1 MSDPP
6 AVAGP
11 SFAEAFRFWLKLG
24 FISFGGPTGQIAI
37 MHRELV
43 DRRRWISEPRFLHAL
58 NYCMLLPGPE
68 ATQLATYIGW
78 LLHRTAGG
86 LVAGILFVLPSVFV
100 LMALSYLYAA
110 HGSLPWIAALF
121 DGLKPAVLAIVAT
134 ATVRIGRRALRHPV
148 MWGLAAAAFVALF
161 ALRLPFPLVIAGA
174 AVVGLVGARLR
185 PAIFRIPE
193 AGGDRGAVIAD
204 HTPLPEHARPSTR
217 RFVTVLAVSLLFWI
231 GPLVA
236 VGLWRGAADVL
247 FREAVFFSKAAMV
260 TFGGAYAVLPY
271 VAQQAVE
278 THRWLSASEMID
290 GLGLAE
296 TTPGPLI
303 MVLQFVGF
311 MAGWYHARDLGL
323 AGAALGGLMATYFT
337 FMPCFLWIFLGAPY
351 VEQTRGHRGL
361 AGAMA
366 AITAAVVGVILNLAV
381 WFALH
386 VLAAPAGVNLF
397 ALGVAAAAFVA
408 LQRLRWD
415 IVPVVL
421 ASAAAG
427 LARRLLEGEL

>member
-1 MSDPP
+1 MSQRP
-6 AVAGP
+6 AAARP
-11 SFAEAFRFWLKLG
+11 AFAEALRFWLKLG
-24 FISFGGPTGQIAI
+24 FINFGGPTGQIAI

-43 DRRRWISEPRFLHAL
+43 ERRRWISEPRFLHAL

-86 LVAGILFVLPSVFV
+86 LAAGILFVLPSVFV
-100 LMALSYLYAA
+100 LMGLSYVYAA
-110 HGSLPWIAALF
+110 HGSVPWIVALF

-148 MWGLAAAAFVALF
+148 MWGVAAAAFVALF
-161 ALRLPFPLVIAGA
+161 ALHVPFPLVVAGA
-174 AVVGLVGARLR
+174 AAVGLVGARVR
-185 PAIFRIPE
+185 PAAFRPPE
-193 AGGDRGAVIAD
+193 SRDDGAVIAD
-204 HTPLPEHARPSTR
+204 DTSTPEHARPSAR
-217 RFVTVLAVSLLFWI
+217 RAVTVLAVSLACWI
-231 GPLVA
+231 GPLA
-236 VGLWRGAADVL
+236 ALGAWRGPHDVL

-271 VAQQAVE
+271 VGQQAVE
-278 THRWLSASEMID
+278 TYGWLSAAEMID

-311 MAGWYHARDLGL
+311 MAGWHHARDLGL
-323 AGAALGGLMATYFT
+323 AGAVLGGLVATYFT
-337 FMPCFLWIFLGAPY
+337 FMPCFLWIFLGAPH
-351 VEQTRGHRGL
+351 VEQTRGRREL

-366 AITAAVVGVILNLAV
+366 TITAAVVGVILNLAV
-381 WFALH
+381 WFAGH
-386 VLAAPAGVNLF
+386 VLLTAGGVNLF
-397 ALGVAAAAFVA
+397 ALGVAVAAFVA
-408 LQRLRWD
+408 LQRLGWD

-421 ASAAAG
+421 AAAGTG
-427 LARRLLEGEL
+427 LARHLLGGGQ